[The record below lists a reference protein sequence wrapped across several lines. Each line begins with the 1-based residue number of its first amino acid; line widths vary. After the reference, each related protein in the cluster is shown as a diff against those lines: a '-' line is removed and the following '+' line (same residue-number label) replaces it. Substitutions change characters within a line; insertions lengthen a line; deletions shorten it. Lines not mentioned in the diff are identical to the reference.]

1 MTKEFK
7 RGDLEIDFPVAA
19 FSSARRVLLRSLR
32 LFFENFG
39 FLAKATLL
47 VYVPVKFSFQLLC
60 NLLGFPP
67 GGLAAYA
74 VIDLTDLIFGALVAP
89 AIIYGLVGKMRTG
102 RLPGMRDCFRWGR
115 RQWGKTL
122 WNQVKVSV
130 TVALWGALLVVPGL
144 VVMIR
149 LIFADAIVAVEGD
162 RQSDVLQRS
171 RDIVAGHGW
180 RIFAVMAPVGL
191 LDLLVFWGLM
201 SVLRD
206 AGLSWALVA
215 GVDCILSIGA
225 QWAAVVV
232 LLMYLG
238 LTAGTAPGAPGRKAA
253 KSLHQ

>member
-1 MTKEFK
+1 MTKDFK
-7 RGDLEIDFPVAA
+7 RGYLEIDFPVAA
-19 FSSARRVLLRSLR
+19 FSSAGEVLARSLS
-32 LFFENFG
+32 LFFGNFA

-60 NLLGFPP
+60 ALLGFPP
-67 GGLAAYA
+67 GGLAAYV
-74 VIDLTDLIFGALVAP
+74 VIDLTDLVFGALVAP
-89 AIIYGLVGKMRTG
+89 AIIYGLIEKMRSG
-102 RLPGMRDCFRWGR
+102 RLPELAECFHWGR

-130 TVALWGALLVVPGL
+130 TVTLWGALLIVPGV

-149 LIFADAIVAVEGD
+149 LIFADAIVAIEGD
-162 RQSDVLQRS
+162 RRSDVLQRS

-180 RIFAVMAPVGL
+180 RIFKVMVPVGA
-191 LDLLVFWGLM
+191 LDLLVFWGIM

-215 GVDCILSIGA
+215 AVDCILSIGA
-225 QWAAVVV
+225 QWASIVA

-238 LTAGTAPGAPGRKAA
+238 LTGETASMAA
-253 KSLHQ
+253 TARRR